1 MFDPKISY
9 SFSCSEEV
17 MLRFSGDLK
26 GDKEEIE
33 KLKKETWELLKT
45 IIPQEYFLSIK
56 EKIEITDDF
65 VNYICEYKPL
75 TER

>member
-1 MFDPKISY
+1 
-9 SFSCSEEV
+9 